1 MWLVGV
7 NLRSVGF
14 PMIYLFFLFF
24 FLGLLWLRSVVIDW
38 ICYDFLGFH
47 MVVINCG
54 FFGYCC
60 GKDQQWIFVV
70 VSVGCFWLKL
80 FYIRGNSPPLRF
92 GGKVFFPF
100 EFGWSVIFPN
110 LKRGD
115 YNYPFIL
122 Y

>member
-70 VSVGCFWLKL
+70 VSVGF
-80 FYIRGNSPPLRF
+80 F
-92 GGKVFFPF
+92 G
-100 EFGWSVIFPN
+100 
-110 LKRGD
+110 
-115 YNYPFIL
+115 
-122 Y
+122 